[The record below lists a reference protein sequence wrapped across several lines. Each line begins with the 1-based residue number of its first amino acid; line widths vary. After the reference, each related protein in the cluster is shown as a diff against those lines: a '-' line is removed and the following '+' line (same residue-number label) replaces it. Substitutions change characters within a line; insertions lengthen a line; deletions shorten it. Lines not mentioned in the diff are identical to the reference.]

1 MSQSMYI
8 RCEIRP
14 STIFGKGLFT
24 LEQLPRGKIICFFPI
39 NAEVITEGR
48 FLQAVRQNEQ
58 PMVRTA
64 TRYAGR
70 YYTHGNQH
78 EPYTFINHSFEPN
91 LLCHCGTVIA
101 RRDIPAHEELTLD
114 YRTLIDDSDVG
125 VYKDA
130 ISGRE
135 IRGFSA
141 KETLL
146 RTAREL
152 VEMVGDLA
160 GWEG

>member
-1 MSQSMYI
+1 MYI
-8 RCEIRP
+8 KSEIRP
-14 STIFGKGLFT
+14 STIFGKGLFV
-24 LEQLPRGKIICFFPI
+24 LERVLRGKIVCFFPI
-39 NAEVITEGR
+39 NAQVITEDR
-48 FLQAVRQNEQ
+48 FLEAVKRAEQ

-70 YYTHGNQH
+70 YYTHGNEH

-101 RRDIPAHEELTLD
+101 RREIAPNEELTLD

-125 VYKDA
+125 VYNDA

-146 RTAREL
+146 RTAKEL
-152 VEMVGDLA
+152 IEIVEGLDE
-160 GWEG
+160 WEG

>member
-1 MSQSMYI
+1 MSMYI
-8 RCEIRP
+8 NCEIRA
-14 STIFGKGLFT
+14 SRIFGKGLFT
-24 LEQLPRGKIICFFPI
+24 LEHVPRGKIICFFPI
-39 NAEVITEGR
+39 NAEVITEDR
-48 FLQAVRQNEQ
+48 FLRAVQKNEQ

-70 YYTHGNQH
+70 YYTHGNEH
-78 EPYTFINHSFEPN
+78 EPYTFINHAFEPN
-91 LLCHCGTVIA
+91 LLCHCGVIIA
-101 RRDIPAHEELTLD
+101 RRDIPAQEELTLD

-125 VYKDA
+125 VYRDA

-152 VEMVGDLA
+152 IEIVGDLE

>member
-1 MSQSMYI
+1 MYI
-8 RCEIRP
+8 ESEIRP
-14 STIFGKGLFT
+14 STIFGKGLFSR
-24 LEQLPRGKIICFFPI
+24 QPVPRGKIICFFPI
-39 NAEVITEGR
+39 NAQVITEDR
-48 FLQAVRQNEQ
+48 FLAAVAHNEQ
-58 PMVRTA
+58 QMVRTA

-70 YYTHGNQH
+70 YYTHGNEN

-91 LLCHCGTVIA
+91 LLCHCGVIIA
-101 RRDIPAHEELTLD
+101 TRHIASGEELTLD
-114 YRTLIDDSDVG
+114 YRTLIDDSEVG

-146 RTAREL
+146 RTAKEL
-152 VEMVGDLA
+152 IETVEDLEA
-160 GWEG
+160 WEG